1 MPWEPPDIFEPG
13 LLLLIPV
20 EYKNNRLKHI
30 FIKMQKLIIL
40 NNTSSGKPE
49 NLKINKPKG
58 I

>member
-40 NNTSSGKPE
+40 NNTSSGK
-49 NLKINKPKG
+49 I
-58 I
+58 